1 MRNQRFHHSIHMTT
15 LYHNLATTESLR
27 NLIHIYSNNTIHWTQ
42 ISTHNDIAYISTI
55 QYEEK
60 TVSTLKRNICNTTK
74 EIKYDLRTKNLL
86 KVPKVKISTY
96 GQSYLFFR
104 GSMLW
109 STLSDSMKCA
119 QSTESFKII
128 IRSWKG
134 EKCHCNIFR

>member
-60 TVSTLKRNICNTTK
+60 TVSTLKRNICNITPLLDPLG
-74 EIKYDLRTKNLL
+74 IKQEFCLAARILCSGAYWARITPSHFSSTCFLFIPYSFFLL
-86 KVPKVKISTY
+86 ILYCLFLFCTLTLISYTIKV
-96 GQSYLFFR
+96 
-104 GSMLW
+104 
-109 STLSDSMKCA
+109 
-119 QSTESFKII
+119 
-128 IRSWKG
+128 
-134 EKCHCNIFR
+134 